1 MPNSTRCCL
10 LCSDN
15 GGIQMPSDRRS
26 FLKLIGTTV
35 AAVQARSTAPS
46 ATLHDTASTAAPGP
60 VEFPR
65 AFTGRQLSLLA
76 FPLGGVAA
84 GSISLGGR
92 GQLRDWEIF
101 NKPDKGKSPQY
112 AFASIWA
119 ETQPGKSIAR
129 VLEAR
134 LLPPYEGSSGLGYRN
149 APGLPRLDDATFTG
163 EYPIARIEFRDA
175 ALPVQV

>member
-15 GGIQMPSDRRS
+15 GGIRMPSDRRS

-35 AAVQARSTAPS
+35 AAVQATSTAPS
-46 ATLHDTASTAAPGP
+46 ATLPDTASTATPGP

-84 GSISLGGR
+84 GSISLAGR
-92 GQLRDWEIF
+92 GQLWHSVVF
-101 NKPDKGKSPQY
+101 HKPAKGR
-112 AFASIWA
+112 
-119 ETQPGKSIAR
+119 T
-129 VLEAR
+129 
-134 LLPPYEGSSGLGYRN
+134 
-149 APGLPRLDDATFTG
+149 
-163 EYPIARIEFRDA
+163 
-175 ALPVQV
+175 

>member
-15 GGIQMPSDRRS
+15 GGIRMPSDRRS

-35 AAVQARSTAPS
+35 AAVQATSTAPS
-46 ATLHDTASTAAPGP
+46 GTLHDTASTATPGP

-101 NKPDKGKSPQY
+101 NKPDKGRTPEY
-112 AFASIWA
+112 AFASLWVKA
-119 ETQPGKSIAR
+119 EGGPAKVR
-129 VLEAR
+129 VLEAD
-134 LLPPYEGSSGLGYRN
+134 LMAPYQATAGLGPAN
-149 APGLPRLDDATFTG
+149 VPGLPRLEHATF
-163 EYPIARIEFRDA
+163 
-175 ALPVQV
+175 